1 MSARGPLRFAP
12 PAPLLKALLAGL
24 LALAG
29 GLALRLAQGPPPSD
43 SRLWGTLYL
52 VVGINSDERLGDG
65 LRIQA
70 QEALERFSTD
80 FLALHPGVQ
89 IQLMTFAEEDLVR
102 QMRFRQQSGLGPDLL
117 LVNSRTALELQR
129 YGLVRSETFPAEKLR
144 QIEPDMLNRLRV
156 STGQL
161 AGLPVLQLPQLACY
175 NRDRL
180 RDGSPDSLD
189 ALLELSSQGLRVGL
203 NANPL
208 HLFWTVGGL
217 GAGEALLAA
226 QGEQPLNQQQVQDLE
241 RWLAWLQNASLQKHI
256 IFSEKQDSLIKQL
269 AAGELDWITC
279 RSTNLSVL
287 RKSLGASLGVTTLPG
302 GRWGKATPVNRER
315 VLAFGLNSSPNQKRI
330 AREMASFGIN
340 PLVQRNLTFSN
351 MVILPVN
358 RLVPAPVASSA
369 ALAAMVRS
377 TKDSEQTTPLIK
389 NLIGNSK
396 AEKALGS
403 ILNNVLF
410 GELEPGTAARM
421 LAVNLRAALR

>member
-256 IFSEKQDSLIKQL
+256 IFSEKQDSMIKQL

-351 MVILPVN
+351 MEILPVN